1 MLYFMQAGNKIKIG
15 KGMVASRLQTANTW
29 SSEKVQL
36 VLAIHVWDE
45 TKAERQLHH
54 HFRQHRLNG
63 EWFEINF
70 PTAFQALLDLKLV
83 PDVPQPVLELPV
95 IPEMHPEFRRWC
107 LGVDRRT
114 MGSNPNGLSPA
125 ELNND
130 ERYVRYVDENLE
142 ELWVRDF
149 QQFELSR
156 QKHGGDI
163 DAMIAATQ
171 SVTVEEALDF
181 WASMRSILKSPD

>member
-95 IPEMHPEFRRWC
+95 IPEMHPEFRRWY

-114 MGSNPNGLSPA
+114 MNPYSPSPE
-125 ELNND
+125 ELNDD
-130 ERYVRYVDENLE
+130 ENYVKYVDENLE
-142 ELWVRDF
+142 ELWIRDF

-156 QKHGGDI
+156 EKHGGNI
-163 DAMIAATQ
+163 DAMIAATRL
-171 SVTVEEALDF
+171 VEASDF
-181 WASMRSILKSPD
+181 LASLRSMLKSPD

>member
-83 PDVPQPVLELPV
+83 PDVPQPALELPV
-95 IPEMHPEFRRWC
+95 VPQIHPEFRRWY

-114 MGSNPNGLSPA
+114 MGNPFAPSPA

-130 ERYVRYVDENLE
+130 HDHVRYVDENLE
-142 ELWVRDF
+142 DLWTKNF
-149 QQFELSR
+149 HQFEQSR
-156 QKHGGDI
+156 KKHGGDI

-171 SVTVEEALDF
+171 IATAEEESDF
-181 WASMRSILKSPD
+181 WASMRAMLKSSD

>member
-45 TKAERQLHH
+45 TKAEKQLHQ
-54 HFRQHRLNG
+54 HFREHRLNG

-83 PDVPQPVLELPV
+83 PDVAQPVLELPV
-95 IPEMHPEFRRWC
+95 LPQIHPEFRRWY

-114 MGSNPNGLSPA
+114 GPNPNAPSPA
-125 ELNND
+125 ELNNN
-130 ERYVRYVDENLE
+130 ENYVRYVDENLE
-142 ELWVRDF
+142 DLWARDF
-149 QQFELSR
+149 QEFERSR
-156 QKHGGDI
+156 QKHGGNI

-171 SVTVEEALDF
+171 RVPAGELSDF
-181 WASMRSILKSPD
+181 LSSMRSLLQSSD